1 MNTAKPVVAED
12 AIALAEILGL
22 SLASGVESQLRSD
35 LNDKIIEAV
44 HQNGLKYADLFA
56 APFENLPLREAIDF
70 YKHERDWANR
80 LIAGDSLLVMNSLL
94 QPKKIDNGQKPLSL
108 PIHSQGLLLISDL
121 IHRKPVLGLTE
132 GGF

>member
-12 AIALAEILGL
+12 ATTLAEILGL

-44 HQNGLKYADLFA
+44 HKNGLKYADLFA

-70 YKHERDWANR
+70 YKHEREGQSADCWRFAV
-80 LIAGDSLLVMNSLL
+80 GDEFAV
-94 QPKKIDNGQKPLSL
+94 
-108 PIHSQGLLLISDL
+108 
-121 IHRKPVLGLTE
+121 TA
-132 GGF
+132 